1 MISYPDKIYFFLA
14 GKPNGGLKLF
24 IRMIAI
30 TGSFCRISKISS
42 VFNHLEM
49 ETHTLPEMKIILP

>member
-24 IRMIAI
+24 IRI
-30 TGSFCRISKISS
+30 ISS
-42 VFNHLEM
+42 VNLFSGISNLNYLEM
-49 ETHTLPEMKIILP
+49 KTHTGLEIKTIIP

>member
-24 IRMIAI
+24 IRIIAI
-30 TGSFCRISKISS
+30 VNLFSGISNL
-42 VFNHLEM
+42 NHLEM
-49 ETHTLPEMKIILP
+49 KTHTGLEIK

>member
-24 IRMIAI
+24 IRIIASVNLFS
-30 TGSFCRISKISS
+30 GISNL
-42 VFNHLEM
+42 NHLEM
-49 ETHTLPEMKIILP
+49 KTHTGLEIKTIIP

>member
-24 IRMIAI
+24 IRI
-30 TGSFCRISKISS
+30 ISS
-42 VFNHLEM
+42 VNLFSGISNLNHLEM
-49 ETHTLPEMKIILP
+49 KTHTGLEIKTIIP